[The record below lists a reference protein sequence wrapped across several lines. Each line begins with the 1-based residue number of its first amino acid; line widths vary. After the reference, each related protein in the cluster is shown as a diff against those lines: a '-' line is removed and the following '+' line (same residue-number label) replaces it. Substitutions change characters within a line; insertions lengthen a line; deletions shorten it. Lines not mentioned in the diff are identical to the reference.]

1 MRMKVIPLTS
11 DYEMKPFDCGDA
23 ELNGFLL
30 HEAKAFA
37 ESRLANTFLICDDGA
52 YQEAVPFYERN
63 GFKRLTSTEEGDT
76 TCGMYFDMKTLDV

>member
-37 ESRLANTFLICDDGA
+37 ENRLANTFVTM
-52 YQEAVPFYERN
+52 EP
-63 GFKRLTSTEEGDT
+63 
-76 TCGMYFDMKTLDV
+76 